1 MKKTSAIISGTVL
14 ALGATGVV
22 ANAQADE
29 VTTPDVT
36 STVQADKQEVK
47 QAEVT
52 QEQVAT
58 AKAGAYKA
66 AEAVTNTQAEVTQA
80 QEAVTQSQVAVDNA
94 QGEVDA
100 AQANVANATPE
111 TIAKAE
117 QAVTTTTS
125 AIESNT
131 QAITEAK
138 ANGETASHAVTAQE
152 AVLNQAKSDV
162 STAQVGVDNAKEA
175 VAQAQAVV
183 DGTNQADVI
192 AARDEAQ
199 SAVTNAQNEV
209 VNAQTALD
217 VAKAEDAS
225 REVDVQSAEKDYQT
239 ASTNVTTAQ
248 KAVAQAEEAL
258 TIAQENEESVQDKVN
273 QSQTAYTKAENDY
286 NSINTI
292 TLTPEYIEA
301 LKNYVSSD
309 ADQEQVVATLKAQ
322 GQQLRQANTF
332 KANPN
337 DDATTKYD
345 INNLPDSV
353 KQELSLFASDLINQ
367 IRTSFGTP
375 QTVVTASSIKFVDM
389 VTAGYVADK
398 WDVMAAQMA
407 GGVGHDAKAVNDAA
421 KYFGL
426 PTTDEQAEAKGWQL
440 YEDAA
445 FSGMNPQQSLVELKL
460 NVYLALKGFLFSNT
474 EWGHAY
480 DIAGLMFVKTSDE
493 DVAYVAVAPTN
504 LFDGGGLNGIH
515 FISIDGSFVKE
526 ATKDNFDTTPI
537 VNPNSTTRIV
547 EAYNSAKANLTSA
560 QAELALATAAT
571 ATAQES
577 KDQAD
582 ATLVAVN
589 NQLTV
594 ASQRLNAL
602 KFVPLQTPTAQA
614 NLETAKTALVSAQER
629 LVSAQ
634 QAVDSLSADIKTK
647 QANLEAAKNTLS
659 EKQDTLS
666 NAIATYNT
674 ELTKLNS
681 LEATLK
687 EALQKVADLEEKASV
702 LEAQLA
708 SEKQDLSN
716 LKNAPEV
723 LEQAK
728 TNLVEAKTLLAS
740 AKALLAE
747 KEALL
752 TELKAKQ
759 ADLQTRYE
767 SLATTYNKQV
777 EKQQQAEVAK
787 QKQTIEAQGKVA
799 VPVVNEKGQIVGF
812 IADEPSSLVSSNTE
826 ATKQTVSQNK
836 TQARVS
842 PIETAAITKT
852 ATSANVTTLPNTGD
866 TNSKWLPLLGASLA
880 FVSLGGVV
888 RKRRRG
894 E

>member
-239 ASTNVTTAQ
+239 ASENVTTA
-248 KAVAQAEEAL
+248 KEAVAQAEETLA
-258 TIAQENEESVQDKVN
+258 TAKENEASVQEKVN
-273 QSQTAYTKAENDY
+273 QTQTAYTKAENDY

-301 LKNYVSSD
+301 LKNYGSSD
-309 ADQEQVVATLKAQ
+309 EVVATLKAQ
-322 GQQLRQANTF
+322 SQQLRQANTF
-332 KANPN
+332 KENPN

-367 IRTSFGTP
+367 IRTAFGTS

-398 WDVMAAQMA
+398 WDVMAAILA

-426 PTTDEQAEAKGWQL
+426 PTSDAQAEAKGWQS
-440 YEDAA
+440 YEDAI

-480 DIAGLMFVKTSDE
+480 DIAGLKFVKTSDE

-515 FISIDGSFVKE
+515 FISIDGSYVKE

-537 VNPNSTTRIV
+537 VNPNSTASIV
-547 EAYNSAKANLTSA
+547 ATYNSAKANLTA
-560 QAELALATAAT
+560 VQAELALATATT

-582 ATLVAVN
+582 ATLVSAN
-589 NQLTV
+589 NQLT
-594 ASQRLNAL
+594 ASSQRLNAL

-614 NLETAKTALVSAQER
+614 NLEKAKATLASAQER
-629 LVSAQ
+629 LASAQ